1 MIQELEAR
9 FPMGVTSLQILQEK
23 HPTEVQELFREIAV
37 RLPKDSE
44 ESVGWKFHQQ
54 KHGFVW
60 VKKNVLNMNGG
71 WMGWDEIDAWV
82 LI

>member
-1 MIQELEAR
+1 
-9 FPMGVTSLQILQEK
+9 
-23 HPTEVQELFREIAV
+23 VQELFREIAV

-71 WMGWDEIDAWV
+71 WMGWDW
-82 LI
+82 